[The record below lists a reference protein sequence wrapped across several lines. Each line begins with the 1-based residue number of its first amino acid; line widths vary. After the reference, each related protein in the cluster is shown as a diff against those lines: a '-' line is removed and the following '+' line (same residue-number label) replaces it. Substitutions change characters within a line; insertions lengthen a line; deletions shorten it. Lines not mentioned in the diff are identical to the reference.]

1 MKRKANDEYSI
12 SAKRNINYIV
22 DTFCDGKQVVFCE
35 RTGLTKG
42 SVSQYCSGS
51 NVPNNKTA
59 KRIADTFGVNPAW
72 VMGFD
77 VPMSPDKLTLVADG
91 KTIKSIAE
99 NIIINRIK
107 QSLDNTEANLVN
119 AYRALDEEGKE
130 FILKIIEH
138 ETSRVN
144 QIANAYNELK
154 AAHYNTSPDPGED
167 DSPEKDK
174 GLMDETE

>member
-1 MKRKANDEYSI
+1 MSI
-12 SAKRNINYIV
+12 QYRLNAILIILSIL
-22 DTFCDGKQVVFCE
+22 FCDGKQVAFCE

-77 VPMSPDKLTLVADG
+77 VPMSPNKLTLVADE

-154 AAHYNTSPDPGED
+154 AAHHNTNPDPGED
-167 DSPEKDK
+167 DSPEKDEE
-174 GLMDETE
+174 LMDKHE